1 MALLFLSLLSR
12 LPKFVRESIMPD
24 MRIPEISN
32 NPSKVQLARIAHVYF
47 EHPDLEAFSEFAKDW
62 GFVEA
67 GRNEDKIWYRGYGVD
82 PYVYVASK
90 SRDGKSRFGGAAFVA
105 KSEEE
110 FEKAV
115 LLPGATP
122 SSLAG
127 APGGGKMITFTRSD
141 DTQFHVVYGQVEREV
156 EGLVPSATHEV
167 QGPYNGPFQK
177 LRKGNFQ
184 DWATRSLRYQK
195 SLLTKA
201 TAGTFQRYHEG
212 PALVH
217 KLGHYGLIYRD
228 FDTEINWYTGNFNF
242 VPSNI
247 LHHWDFSNI
256 DVLTFMH
263 LDLGKE
269 FSDHHVMFMQRAPPE
284 VKKSYLHHTS
294 YEVADFDEQLIG
306 HEYLAKRGYKSVWGV
321 GRHILG
327 SQIFDY
333 WKDPSGFT
341 IEHYADG
348 DLVNEDTAM
357 TREVVGPISIWG
369 PELPKDFGD
378 NTAKDQPLLS

>member
-1 MALLFLSLLSR
+1 
-12 LPKFVRESIMPD
+12 

-32 NPSKVQLARIAHVYF
+32 NPSKVQLARMAHVYF
-47 EHPDLEAFSEFAKDW
+47 EHPDLELFSEFAKDW

-67 GRNEDKIWYRGYGVD
+67 KRDDNKIWYRGYGVD
-82 PYVYVASK
+82 PYVYVVSK
-90 SRDGKSRFGGAAFVA
+90 SKDGNPRFGGAAFVA

-110 FEKAV
+110 FEKAA

-122 SSLAG
+122 SSLAD
-127 APGGGKMITFTRSD
+127 APGGGKMISFTRSD
-141 DTQFHVVYGQVEREV
+141 DTHFHVVYGQIEREA
-156 EGLVPSATHEV
+156 EKSVPSATHEV

-177 LRKGNFQ
+177 LRKG
-184 DWATRSLRYQK
+184 
-195 SLLTKA
+195 
-201 TAGTFQRYHEG
+201 TFQRYREG

-217 KLGHYGLIYRD
+217 KLGHFGVVYRD
-228 FDTEINWYTGNFNF
+228 FDTEINWYTGNFNL
-242 VPSNI
+242 VPSNV
-247 LHHWDFSNI
+247 LYHPVFSNI
-256 DVLTFMH
+256 DVLTFLH

-269 FSDHHVMFMQRAPPE
+269 FSDHHCMFMQRASPE

-306 HEYLAKRGYKSVWGV
+306 HEYLAKKGHECVWGV

-333 WKDPSGFT
+333 WKDPSGFK

-348 DLVNEDTAM
+348 DLVNGDTPR
-357 TREVVGPISIWG
+357 TREVVGPFSIWG
-369 PELPKDFGD
+369 PEVPKDFGD
-378 NTAKDQPLLS
+378 DTAKLITA